1 MRPPLWPFVILTLSF
16 IPGCANTDGLPYVKR
31 VSVDVK
37 ESADDKLL
45 IKFLGNTSIYI
56 QDLTDEKMQSVF
68 IDAFV
73 SRPGLFDL
81 LFGKLSH
88 SDSVEIDKQLK
99 AASIDTISLI
109 VPMHSHFDHLLDAPL
124 IASRMGA
131 KMVTSKTTRYISK
144 SMGYLGADDKRHDLS
159 FEVDENKFTE
169 IVFDSDKFTV
179 TVEKA
184 IHNDTGVLGFLFAPI
199 GPVYDQANNVS
210 FKKSQR
216 ARKYVE
222 GLSLNVH
229 ILHKPSKKT
238 IYVLGGVPIETSG
251 DKSPPASLLN
261 ADLVFFSVPVLKNLE
276 KDDKSIGFMSA
287 VAENPKILVPVH
299 WDAFYKKLDKTRCS
313 DDKLLYTCL
322 QTLLPLKS
330 TMTDLEEKFRGHH
343 QVDLQW
349 LTGFG
354 EIRF

>member
-1 MRPPLWPFVILTLSF
+1 MRPLLWPFIILSLSF
-16 IPGCANTDGLPYVKR
+16 ITGCANTDGLPYVKR
-31 VSVDVK
+31 VPVDMK
-37 ESADDKLL
+37 ESVDDKLL

-56 QDLTDEKMQSVF
+56 QDLTDERKQSVF

-73 SRPGLFDL
+73 SRPGLCNL

-88 SDSVEIDKQLK
+88 SDSAEIDKQLK

-124 IASRMGA
+124 IASKMGA
-131 KMVTSKTTRYISK
+131 KMVASETTRYISK
-144 SMGYLGADDKRHDLS
+144 SMGYVGADDERHDLS
-159 FEVDENKFTE
+159 FEADENKFTE
-169 IVFDSDKFTV
+169 IVFDSQEFTV

-184 IHNDTGVLGFLFAPI
+184 IHNDTRILGFLFAPI
-199 GPVYDQANNVS
+199 GPSYNKTDNVS

-216 ARKYVE
+216 ARKYIE
-222 GLSLNVH
+222 GQSLNVH

-238 IYVLGGVPIETSG
+238 IYVLGGVPLESSDG
-251 DKSPPASLLN
+251 KRPPESLLN
-261 ADLVFFSVPVLKNLE
+261 ADLVFFSVPVLKSLKE
-276 KDDKSIGFMSA
+276 DKNIDFMSA
-287 VAENPKILVPVH
+287 VAKNPKILVPVH
-299 WDAFYKKLDKTRCS
+299 WDAFYKKLDKARCR

-322 QTLLPLKS
+322 QPLLPLKS
-330 TMTDLEEKFRGHH
+330 TMTDLEEDFGDHH

-354 EIRF
+354 EVRF